1 MNFTIQSI
9 NIGPIFS
16 RLGASANNNNNN
28 NPSTA
33 NNNTEQAQQNASNAA
48 NGGFKK
54 TNNFENFFNFLFSTA
69 ENFTSSLLSAFGIA
83 TQAPP
88 VTNNQSRNNT
98 NTTTTNTTASAGSQ
112 STNQEGQLPRS
123 RISQLFVPI
132 SMNRSRRVIFRRSS
146 GRCSDRQKQNFSQI
160 KKNC

>member
-1 MNFTIQSI
+1 MDQPTTTITTTLAQLTTTQ
-9 NIGPIFS
+9 NKLS
-16 RLGASANNNNNN
+16 RMRAMQRMVSSEK
-28 NPSTA
+28 P
-33 NNNTEQAQQNASNAA
+33 
-48 NGGFKK
+48 K
-54 TNNFENFFNFLFSTA
+54 NFENFRNFPFQKA

-83 TQAPP
+83 TQSPP
-88 VTNNQSRNNT
+88 ASNNQSRNNT

-146 GRCSDRQKQNFSQI
+146 GRCSDRPKQTFSQI
-160 KKNC
+160 KIC